1 MAPKRSRASPGG
13 GSSPSAAGSS
23 PGSAPGSSPDAE
35 PQPEA
40 PGMAMGGATPDE
52 EEDGEEL
59 IGEDMEADYRPMGA
73 LDEYEEEGLD
83 ANDYVPI
90 SAAAR
95 FAADAALDARDVR
108 ERQSRMP

>member
-52 EEDGEEL
+52 EEEGEEL

-73 LDEYEEEGLD
+73 LDEYEEEGID
-83 ANDYVPI
+83 HADYGTMD
-90 SAAAR
+90 AAAR
-95 FAADAALDARDVR
+95 FAAEEVLEQRDAR
-108 ERQSRMP
+108 ER